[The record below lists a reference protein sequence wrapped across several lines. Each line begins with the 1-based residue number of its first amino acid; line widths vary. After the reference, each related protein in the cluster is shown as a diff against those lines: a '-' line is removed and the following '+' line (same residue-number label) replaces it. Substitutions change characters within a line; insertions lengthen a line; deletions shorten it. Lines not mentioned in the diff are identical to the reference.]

1 MCLNGM
7 NEENI
12 GRRDNIK
19 KGQKAGM
26 EGKES

>member
-7 NEENI
+7 SKENI
-12 GRRDNIK
+12 GGRDNIK
-19 KGQKAGM
+19 KGQKVGM